1 MDYSCCMASIPVE
14 HIVALVNRYL
24 KTSDTKG
31 WSRFDEF
38 DWPNLQKSG
47 EVQRLTDVQVAAVRT
62 SLMIED
68 HIPGYA
74 TEYFRLFPVDASV
87 SPEMA
92 WHNRNI
98 LHFVFQWCAEEDRH
112 AHGFE
117 LYLRSSGRVNQEDLT
132 KEMVR
137 EGIKKYTAP
146 SDNFSLLFTYTMLQ
160 EKATQLYY
168 QTLFQSV
175 EHAPVL
181 RALLKRLFQDEA
193 RHCSY
198 FSDLVLLDLKTN
210 GDALI
215 GKIKTALD
223 AFAMPMADLLDNYK
237 RQAITMIRAAK
248 GYDHR
253 NSFSQLDE
261 IIRRYTNASSKSAS
275 YAIEDFF
282 TAVPNLSP
290 G

>member
-1 MDYSCCMASIPVE
+1 MSIPIE
-14 HIVALVNRYL
+14 HLTALIHRYL
-24 KTSDTKG
+24 KTSDKRA
-31 WSRFDEF
+31 WSRYEEF
-38 DWPNLQKSG
+38 DWPSLRKS
-47 EVQRLTDVQVAAVRT
+47 EEIAKLTDVQLQAVRT

-74 TEYFRLFPVDASV
+74 TEYFRLFPVDGSV
-87 SPEMA
+87 SPDMA
-92 WHNRNI
+92 WRNRNM

-112 AHGFE
+112 AHTFE
-117 LYLRSSGRVNQEDLT
+117 MYLRSSGRVDQDDLT

-137 EGIKKYTAP
+137 EGVKKYTAP

-168 QTLFQSV
+168 QTLYNSV

-198 FSDLVLLDLKTN
+198 FSDLVLLDLKSS
-210 GDALI
+210 GDELI
-215 GKIKTALD
+215 QNIKTALD
-223 AFAMPMADLLDNYK
+223 GFAMPMADLLDNYK

-253 NSFSQLDE
+253 SAFSQLNE
-261 IIRRYTNASSKSAS
+261 IIKRYSQSSSKSS
-275 YAIEDFF
+275 TYSIEDFF
-282 TAVPNLSP
+282 TAVPSLSP

>member
-1 MDYSCCMASIPVE
+1 MAIPIE
-14 HIVALVNRYL
+14 QIVALINRYL
-24 KTSDTKG
+24 KTSDTRA

-38 DWPNLQKSG
+38 DWPTLHKSD
-47 EVQRLTDVQVAAVRT
+47 EVKRLTDVQLSAVRT

-87 SPEMA
+87 SKEEA
-92 WHNRNI
+92 WRNRNI

-117 LYLRSSGRVNQEDLT
+117 LYMRSTGRVDQDDLT
-132 KEMVR
+132 REMVH
-137 EGIKKYTAP
+137 EGAKKYTAP

-168 QTLFQSV
+168 QTLYQSV
-175 EHAPVL
+175 EDAPIL

-198 FSDLVLLDLKTN
+198 FSDLVLLDLKSG
-210 GDALI
+210 GDELV

-223 AFAMPMADLLDNYK
+223 AFSMPMADLLDNYK

-253 NSFSQLDE
+253 SSFAQLDE
-261 IIRRYTNASSKSAS
+261 IIRRYSQASTRSAS
-275 YAIEDFF
+275 YSIEDFF
-282 TAVPNLSP
+282 TTVPNLSP
-290 G
+290 T

>member
-1 MDYSCCMASIPVE
+1 MAIPIELV
-14 HIVALVNRYL
+14 IALINRYL
-24 KTSDTKG
+24 KTSDTRA

-38 DWPNLQKSG
+38 DWPGLHKSE
-47 EVQRLTDVQVAAVRT
+47 EVKRLTDVQVAAVRT

-74 TEYFRLFPVDASV
+74 AEYFRLFPVDASV
-87 SPEMA
+87 SPEEA
-92 WHNRNI
+92 WRNRNI

-117 LYLRSSGRVNQEDLT
+117 LYMRSTGRVDQDDLT
-132 KEMVR
+132 REMVH
-137 EGIKKYTAP
+137 EGAKKYTAP

-168 QTLFQSV
+168 QTLYQSV
-175 EHAPVL
+175 EDAPVL

-198 FSDLVLLDLKTN
+198 FSDLVLLDLKSG
-210 GDALI
+210 GDELV

-223 AFAMPMADLLDNYK
+223 SFAMPMADLLDNYK

-253 NSFSQLDE
+253 SSFAQLDE
-261 IIRRYTNASSKSAS
+261 IIRRYTQASTRSES
-275 YAIEDFF
+275 YPIEDFF
-282 TAVPNLSP
+282 TAVPNFSP
-290 G
+290 T

>member
-1 MDYSCCMASIPVE
+1 MSIPVE

-24 KTSDTKG
+24 KTSDTRG

-38 DWPNLQKSG
+38 DWPNLVKSD
-47 EVQRLTDVQVAAVRT
+47 EVSRLTDTQLAAVRT

-74 TEYFRLFPVDASV
+74 TEYFRLFPVDGSI
-87 SPEMA
+87 SKEDA
-92 WHNRNI
+92 WRNRNV

-117 LYLRSSGRVNQEDLT
+117 MYLRSSGRVDQDDLT
-132 KEMVR
+132 REMVH
-137 EGIKKYTAP
+137 EGTKKYTAP
-146 SDNFSLLFTYTMLQ
+146 GDGNFSMLFTYTMLQ

-168 QTLFQSV
+168 QTLYQSV
-175 EHAPVL
+175 PDAPVL
-181 RALLKRLFQDEA
+181 RALLRRLFQDEA

-198 FSDLVLLDLKTN
+198 FSDLVLLDLKCN
-210 GDALI
+210 GSELV

-253 NSFSQLDE
+253 SSFAQLDE
-261 IIRRYTNASSKSAS
+261 IIRRYTQASTNSSM

-282 TAVPNLSP
+282 TAVPNLAP

>member
-1 MDYSCCMASIPVE
+1 MAIPVE
-14 HIVALVNRYL
+14 HIVSLIHRYL
-24 KTSDTKG
+24 RTSDTKG
-31 WSRFDEF
+31 WSRFEEF
-38 DWPNLQKSG
+38 DWPSLSKSE
-47 EVQRLTDVQVAAVRT
+47 EVSRLTETQLAAVRT

-87 SPEMA
+87 SKEEI
-92 WHNRNI
+92 WRNRNI

-117 LYLRSSGRVNQEDLT
+117 LYLRSSGLVDQEDLT
-132 KEMVR
+132 REMVH
-137 EGIKKYTAP
+137 EGVKKYHAP

-160 EKATQLYY
+160 EKATQMYY
-168 QTLFQSV
+168 QTLYQSV
-175 EHAPVL
+175 ENAPVL
-181 RALLKRLFQDEA
+181 RALLRRLFQDEA

-198 FSDLVLLDLKTN
+198 FSDLVLLDLKSQ
-210 GDALI
+210 GDELVS
-215 GKIKTALD
+215 KIKTALD

-253 NSFSQLDE
+253 SSFAQLDE
-261 IIRRYTNASSKSAS
+261 IIRRYTQASTGSAT
-275 YAIEDFF
+275 YPIEDFF

>member
-1 MDYSCCMASIPVE
+1 MSIPVE
-14 HIVALVNRYL
+14 DVIALVNRYL
-24 KTSDTKG
+24 RTSDTKG
-31 WSRFDEF
+31 WSRFEEF
-38 DWPNLQKSG
+38 DWVNLSKSE
-47 EVQRLTDVQVAAVRT
+47 EVAKLTDTQLAAVRT
-62 SLMIED
+62 SFLIED

-74 TEYFRLFPVDASV
+74 MEYFRLFPVDGSV
-87 SPEMA
+87 SKDMA
-92 WHNRNI
+92 WQNRNI

-117 LYLRSSGRVNQEDLT
+117 MYLRSSGRVDQDDLT
-132 KEMVR
+132 REMIH
-137 EGIKKYTAP
+137 EGAKKYQAP

-168 QTLFQSV
+168 QTLYQSV

-181 RALLKRLFQDEA
+181 RALLRRLFQDEA

-198 FSDLVLLDLKTN
+198 FSDLVLLDLKSQ
-210 GDALI
+210 GDELVE
-215 GKIKTALD
+215 KIKTALD

-253 NSFSQLDE
+253 SSFAQLDE
-261 IIRRYTNASSKSAS
+261 IIRRYTQASTKSTT
-275 YAIEDFF
+275 YPIEDFF

-290 G
+290 T

>member
-1 MDYSCCMASIPVE
+1 MPIPVE
-14 HIVALVNRYL
+14 GIIALVNRYL
-24 KTSDTKG
+24 RTSDTKA

-38 DWPNLQKSG
+38 DWPNLSKSE
-47 EVQRLTDVQVAAVRT
+47 EVAKLTDTQLAAVRT

-87 SPEMA
+87 SGETA
-92 WHNRNI
+92 WQNRNI

-112 AHGFE
+112 AHAFE
-117 LYLRSSGRVNQEDLT
+117 MYLRSSGRVDQDNLT
-132 KEMVR
+132 REMVH
-137 EGIKKYTAP
+137 EGVKKYRAP

-168 QTLFQSV
+168 QTLYQSV

-181 RALLKRLFQDEA
+181 RALLRRLFQDEA
-193 RHCSY
+193 RHCGY
-198 FSDLVLLDLKTN
+198 FSDLVLLDLKSQ
-210 GDALI
+210 GDALVA
-215 GKIKTALD
+215 KIKTALD
-223 AFAMPMADLLDNYK
+223 AFSMPMADLLDNYK

-253 NSFSQLDE
+253 SSFSQLDE
-261 IIRRYTNASSKSAS
+261 IIRRYTQASSKSTA
-275 YAIEDFF
+275 YPLEDFF
-282 TAVPNLSP
+282 TTVPNLSP
-290 G
+290 T

>member
-1 MDYSCCMASIPVE
+1 MAIPVE
-14 HIVALVNRYL
+14 QVIGLVNRYL
-24 KTSDTKG
+24 RTSDTRG
-31 WSRFDEF
+31 WSRFEEF
-38 DWPNLQKSG
+38 DWQNLSKSE
-47 EVQRLTDVQVAAVRT
+47 EVQKLTDVQVSAVRT

-74 TEYFRLFPVDASV
+74 SEYFRLFPVDGSV
-87 SPEMA
+87 SKEEA
-92 WHNRNI
+92 WRNRNV

-117 LYLRSSGRVNQEDLT
+117 LYLRSSGRINQEDLT
-132 KEMVR
+132 REMVH
-137 EGIKKYTAP
+137 EGAKKYTAP

-168 QTLFQSV
+168 QTLYQSV

-198 FSDLVLLDLKTN
+198 FSDLVLLDLRN
-210 GDALI
+210 QGDELV

-253 NSFSQLDE
+253 SSFSQLDE
-261 IIRRYTNASSKSAS
+261 IIRRYSQASSRSAS
-275 YAIEDFF
+275 YPLEDFF
-282 TAVPNLSP
+282 TTVPNFSP
-290 G
+290 V

>member
-1 MDYSCCMASIPVE
+1 MPIPVE
-14 HIVALVNRYL
+14 HIIALVNRYL
-24 KTSDTKG
+24 KTSDTRA

-38 DWPNLQKSG
+38 DWPNLHKTD
-47 EVQRLTDVQVAAVRT
+47 EVRKLTDVQVAAVRT

-87 SPEMA
+87 SREDA
-92 WHNRNI
+92 WRNRNI

-117 LYLRSSGRVNQEDLT
+117 LYMRSSGRVDQEDLT
-132 KEMVR
+132 REMVH
-137 EGIKKYTAP
+137 EGMKKYTAP
-146 SDNFSLLFTYTMLQ
+146 SDNFSMLFTYTMLQ

-168 QTLFQSV
+168 QTLYQSV
-175 EHAPVL
+175 EEAPVL

-198 FSDLVLLDLKTN
+198 FSDLVLLDLKTG
-210 GDALI
+210 GDVLVE
-215 GKIKTALD
+215 KIKTALD

-253 NSFSQLDE
+253 SAFTQLDE
-261 IIRRYTNASSKSAS
+261 IIKRYARAGSQSST
-275 YAIEDFF
+275 YAVEDFF

-290 G
+290 A